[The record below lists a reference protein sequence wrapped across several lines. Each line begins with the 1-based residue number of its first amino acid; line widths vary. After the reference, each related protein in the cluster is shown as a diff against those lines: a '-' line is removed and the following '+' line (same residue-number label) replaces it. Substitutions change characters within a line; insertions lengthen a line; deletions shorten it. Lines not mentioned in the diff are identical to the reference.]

1 MRTLMDENLADSGA
15 DEQPQEQ
22 QQPQESVINANVY
35 LAYVSV
41 HMPRLNFKVR
51 GAEVEVN
58 GITLNKNQA
67 THPQWKLMPARHKK
81 ALQRFELEKT
91 RICSRYNIPVRTRAS
106 VLDENVAFDR
116 YSGRVVN
123 SDTGESPS
131 AEMAEAIASAANLD
145 LAPAAPEHTFY
156 LKGCYLI
163 PESRLDDF
171 VEEMEQLN
179 SELREYVRTE
189 MAADMDQF
197 RESIREQLQ
206 DNDAYEE
213 ARRHIPSG
221 AELLSKTCIDWTP
234 IPISLGGNQA
244 AQDTNMSELRRVAR
258 ERSDEF
264 IQGVLDSVFSEPRAE
279 LVQTIKT
286 FEELLHRDGQ
296 VTTKSLQPIRRA
308 IEKFRS
314 FQNMGDSEFDS
325 LLVELEEQFNH
336 GYTLEQLRVARS
348 TEMDSVQLAA
358 ERNGLSAALRGVRE
372 QAQQDTVDFQQHGRM
387 RRGISFE
394 ALPENG

>member
-1 MRTLMDENLADSGA
+1 MRSIMDDVNTETTPN
-15 DEQPQEQ
+15 EQPQGVPE
-22 QQPQESVINANVY
+22 EGTASVINDNVY

-58 GITLNKNQA
+58 GVTLNKNQA
-67 THPQWKLMPARHKK
+67 THPQWKLMPDRHKK

-106 VLDENVAFDR
+106 VL
-116 YSGRVVN
+116 
-123 SDTGESPS
+123 GEAVRNPS
-131 AEMAEAIASAANLD
+131 EVAEMIASAADNDALP
-145 LAPAAPEHTFY
+145 APEEHTFY

-189 MAADMDQF
+189 MAADMDEF
-197 RESIREQLQ
+197 RGSIREQLQ
-206 DNDAYEE
+206 DDEAYEE

-234 IPISLGGNQA
+234 IPISLGANRD
-244 AQDTNMSELRRVAR
+244 AQDANMSELRRVAR
-258 ERSDEF
+258 ARSDEF
-264 IQGVLDSVFSEPRAE
+264 IQGVMDSVFSEPRAE
-279 LVQTIKT
+279 LTQAIEA
-286 FEELLHRDGQ
+286 FEDVIRREGQ

-308 IEKFRS
+308 IEKFRT
-314 FQNMGDSEFDS
+314 FQNMGDSEFDG
-325 LLVELEEQFNH
+325 LLRNLESRFSQGH
-336 GYTLEQLRVARS
+336 LEQLRLARG
-348 TEMDSVQLAA
+348 TDMDTVQQAA
-358 ERNGLSAALRGVRE
+358 ERNGLASALRGVRE
-372 QAQQDTVDFQQHGRM
+372 QVLQDTENFQRNGRM
-387 RRGISFE
+387 SRGISFS
-394 ALPENG
+394 APDND

>member
-1 MRTLMDENLADSGA
+1 MDDINADT
-15 DEQPQEQ
+15 QPQEQ
-22 QQPQESVINANVY
+22 QQPQERVINDNVY

-58 GITLNKNQA
+58 GVTLNKNQT
-67 THPQWKLMPARHKK
+67 THPQWKLMPDRHKK
-81 ALQRFELEKT
+81 SLQRFELEKS

-106 VLDENVAFDR
+106 VM
-116 YSGRVVN
+116 
-123 SDTGESPS
+123 GETVRNPHEV
-131 AEMAEAIASAANLD
+131 AEMISSAAEND
-145 LAPAAPEHTFY
+145 ASPAAPEHTFY

-171 VEEMEQLN
+171 VEEMEHLN
-179 SELREYVRTE
+179 TELREYVRTE
-189 MAADMDQF
+189 MAADMEEF
-197 RESIREQLQ
+197 RTSIREQL
-206 DNDAYEE
+206 NDPEAYEE

-234 IPISLGGNQA
+234 IPISLGGNRA
-244 AQDTNMSELRRVAR
+244 AQDANVSELRRVAR

-279 LVQTIKT
+279 LVQAIQA
-286 FEELLHRDGQ
+286 FEEVIRRDGQ
-296 VTTKSLQPIRRA
+296 VTTKSLHPIRRA

-314 FQNMGDSEFDS
+314 FQDMGDSEFDGLIRS
-325 LLVELEEQFNH
+325 LESRFTTGHQ
-336 GYTLEQLRVARS
+336 EQLRLARG
-348 TEMDSVQLAA
+348 TDMDSVQNAA
-358 ERNGLSAALRGVRE
+358 ERNGLSEALRGVRE

-387 RRGISFE
+387 RRGISFG
-394 ALPENG
+394 AQQENG

>member
-1 MRTLMDENLADSGA
+1 MDNDHENDVAD
-15 DEQPQEQ
+15 QPQEQ
-22 QQPQESVINANVY
+22 QQHQESVINANVY

-58 GITLNKNQA
+58 GVTLNKNQA

-81 ALQRFELEKT
+81 ALQRFELEKS
-91 RICSRYNIPVRTRAS
+91 RICSRYNIPVRTRAN

-131 AEMAEAIASAANLD
+131 AEMAEAIAEAAGLD

-171 VEEMEQLN
+171 VEEMEHLN
-179 SELREYVRTE
+179 GELREYVRTE
-189 MAADMDQF
+189 MAADMEEF

-206 DNDAYEE
+206 DDEAYEE

-234 IPISLGGNQA
+234 IPISLGSNRA
-244 AQDTNMSELRRVAR
+244 AQDANMSELRRVAR

-279 LVQTIKT
+279 LVQAIQA
-286 FEELLHRDGQ
+286 FEDVIRRDGQ
-296 VTTKSLQPIRRA
+296 VTTKSLHPIRRA

-314 FQNMGDSEFDS
+314 FQDMGDSEFDGLIRS
-325 LLVELEEQFNH
+325 LESRFTTGH
-336 GYTLEQLRVARS
+336 LEQLRLARD
-348 TEMDSVQLAA
+348 TDMDSVQNAA
-358 ERNGLSAALRGVRE
+358 ARNGLSEALRDVRE
-372 QAQQDTVDFQQHGRM
+372 QAQQDTVDFQRHGRM
-387 RRGISFE
+387 HRGISFGDN
-394 ALPENG
+394 PENG